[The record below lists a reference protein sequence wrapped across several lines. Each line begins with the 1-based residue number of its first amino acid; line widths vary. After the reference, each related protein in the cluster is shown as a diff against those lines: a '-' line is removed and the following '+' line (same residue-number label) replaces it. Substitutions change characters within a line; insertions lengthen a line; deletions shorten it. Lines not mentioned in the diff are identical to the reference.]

1 VTRSLSEAAVPAP
14 LLVMGYAGRD
24 AVPAVRVPVAGAT
37 VTNPIAPDAPDRVVR
52 WVEGTAHC
60 PVCPWAASMTGDSVA
75 DVVAFL
81 NALFREHADWRH
93 DHTTRHPEAQ
103 DE

>member
-1 VTRSLSEAAVPAP
+1 MSLFRPAVPASS
-14 LLVMGYAGRD
+14 LVVGNAGD
-24 AVPAVRVPVAGAT
+24 HAVPAVRVPVAGAT
-37 VTNPIAPDAPDRVVR
+37 VTDPIAPDAPDRVVR

-81 NALFREHADWRH
+81 NARWREHADWRH
-93 DHTTRHPEAQ
+93 DHTERHPEALTH
-103 DE
+103 E